1 MTPSA
6 PDSRNRSPLLPLR
19 ASSIPVIYLT
29 VIEQFSVPLLPFL
42 SVIAIVY
49 EYVPAVVGVPEIVP
63 PVDMLNPAGSPVAVK
78 V

>member
-1 MTPSA
+1 MTRPPQTA
-6 PDSRNRSPLLPLR
+6 ATRSPLLPLR
-19 ASSIPVIYLT
+19 DASILVIYLT

-42 SVIAIVY
+42 SVIVIVY

-63 PVDMLNPAGSPVAVK
+63 PVDMLSPGGSPVAVK